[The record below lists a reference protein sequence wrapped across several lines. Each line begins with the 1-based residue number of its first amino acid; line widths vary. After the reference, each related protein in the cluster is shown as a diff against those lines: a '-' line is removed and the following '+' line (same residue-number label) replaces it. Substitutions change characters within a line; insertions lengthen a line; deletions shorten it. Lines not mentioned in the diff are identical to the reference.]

1 MPNATEKLKEEGD
14 KGRRKMDQN
23 TEVGRRVL
31 IPTFTIYTVW
41 IDNVW
46 RVSMQQSLYSREG
59 RCIYIVNTDNVLKV
73 FKESALTNRDR
84 CRASHEQTIPT
95 NDTERRSETEE

>member
-41 IDNVW
+41 IDNV
-46 RVSMQQSLYSREG
+46 
-59 RCIYIVNTDNVLKV
+59 
-73 FKESALTNRDR
+73 
-84 CRASHEQTIPT
+84 
-95 NDTERRSETEE
+95 